1 MNDTSINLV
10 GREKLRYQLIT
21 PKNIFII
28 VFLVFN
34 FCRPESKTLDSVQ
47 VGMTKAEIRQVLG
60 KPEIVDT
67 IEKNTEIIWGAEEA
81 FWAELPL
88 GVTLEIW
95 IYEREENEVR
105 LYFIDESDTL
115 SYKIIA
121 LKDAVYESV
130 D

>member
-1 MNDTSINLV
+1 MFNWQKSV
-10 GREKLRYQLIT
+10 YKLKKL
-21 PKNIFII
+21 KSIFII
-28 VFLVFN
+28 IFLVFN
-34 FCRPESKTLDSVQ
+34 FCEPETRIVDSVQ
-47 VGMTKAEIRQVLG
+47 VGMTKAEVRQLLG
-60 KPEIVDT
+60 KPDILDT

-88 GVTLEIW
+88 GATLEIW

>member
-1 MNDTSINLV
+1 MRLFNWQKSV
-10 GREKLRYQLIT
+10 YKLKKL
-21 PKNIFII
+21 KSIFII
-28 VFLVFN
+28 IFLVFN
-34 FCRPESKTLDSVQ
+34 FCEPETRIVDSVQ
-47 VGMTKAEIRQVLG
+47 VGMTKAEIRQLLG

-88 GVTLEIW
+88 GATLEIW

-121 LKDAVYESV
+121 LKDAV
-130 D
+130 

>member
-1 MNDTSINLV
+1 MFNWQKSV
-10 GREKLRYQLIT
+10 YKLKKL
-21 PKNIFII
+21 KSIFII
-28 VFLVFN
+28 IFLVFN
-34 FCRPESKTLDSVQ
+34 FCEPETRIVDSVQ
-47 VGMTKAEIRQVLG
+47 VGMTKAEVRQLLG

>member
-1 MNDTSINLV
+1 MFNWQKSV
-10 GREKLRYQLIT
+10 YKLKKL
-21 PKNIFII
+21 KSIFII
-28 VFLVFN
+28 IFLVFN
-34 FCRPESKTLDSVQ
+34 FCEPETRIVDSVQ
-47 VGMTKAEIRQVLG
+47 VGMTKAEIRQLLG

>member
-1 MNDTSINLV
+1 MFNWQKSV
-10 GREKLRYQLIT
+10 YKLKKL
-21 PKNIFII
+21 KSIFII
-28 VFLVFN
+28 IFLVFN
-34 FCRPESKTLDSVQ
+34 FCEPETRIVDSVQ
-47 VGMTKAEIRQVLG
+47 VGMTKAEIRQLLG

-88 GVTLEIW
+88 GATLEIW

>member
-1 MNDTSINLV
+1 MFNWQKSV
-10 GREKLRYQLIT
+10 YKLRKL
-21 PKNIFII
+21 KSIFII
-28 VFLVFN
+28 IFLVFN
-34 FCRPESKTLDSVQ
+34 FCEPETRIVDSVQ
-47 VGMTKAEIRQVLG
+47 VGMTKAEIRQLLG

-88 GVTLEIW
+88 GAALEIW

>member
-1 MNDTSINLV
+1 MRLFNWQKSV
-10 GREKLRYQLIT
+10 YKLKKL
-21 PKNIFII
+21 KSIFII
-28 VFLVFN
+28 IFLVFN
-34 FCRPESKTLDSVQ
+34 FCEPETRIVDSVQ
-47 VGMTKAEIRQVLG
+47 VGMTKAEIRQLLG
-60 KPEIVDT
+60 KPEIGDT

-88 GVTLEIW
+88 GATLEIW

>member
-1 MNDTSINLV
+1 MRLFNWQKSV
-10 GREKLRYQLIT
+10 YKLKKL
-21 PKNIFII
+21 KSIFII
-28 VFLVFN
+28 IFLVFN
-34 FCRPESKTLDSVQ
+34 FCEPETRIVDSVQ
-47 VGMTKAEIRQVLG
+47 VGMTKAEIRQLLG

-88 GVTLEIW
+88 GAALEIW